1 MRALEKVS
9 LKYSDIKPL
18 YLTPA
23 EALPAFER
31 GDIDAW
37 LILLN
42 CRTVAENI
50 AFAGEQAS
58 QPIFATLARNFDVD
72 VNILSGSVETVG
84 DRRVGQFHV
93 ELEGQKVTQAL
104 KYLHEA
110 EFEVQVH

>member
-1 MRALEKVS
+1 MRIYHNFNSATYHQSQKLS
-9 LKYSDIKPL
+9 FTGIFPHRNGYKPKL
-18 YLTPA
+18 GAVIAT
-23 EALPAFER
+23 
-31 GDIDAW
+31 
-37 LILLN
+37 
-42 CRTVAENI
+42 I

-58 QPIFATLARNFDVD
+58 KPIFATLARNFDGD

-104 KYLHEA
+104 KYLHQA